1 MRTFTTLLPAG
12 PLRRCLAGL
21 ALALLSPLAGAT
33 LPIEHWRTSNDVPVY
48 FVRADAIPMLDV
60 SVLFDAGGRR
70 DPAGRKGIA
79 SMVGRMLDKGAGDL
93 DETALADGFARI
105 GAELGGG
112 AGTDRASVSV
122 RTLSEPAIRDRA
134 IELMALVI
142 GAPRFDAAILDREKA
157 RLAQALAQSL
167 TDPSTIAR
175 RRLNELLYPD
185 HPYGRNLDA
194 AAITAIGVDDLR
206 AFHRAHYGARGAT
219 VAMIGAIDRAQA
231 ERIAERLVGS
241 LPPGEPAA
249 PMPPVG
255 EGSPGIEA
263 RIAHPASQSHI
274 LLAMPVLTRADPDY
288 FPLYVGNYVL
298 GGGGFVSRLYDEVR
312 EQRGLAYSVYSYFTP
327 MRQPG
332 PFLVGL
338 QTSKAQTAEAL
349 EVVRAT
355 IGRFVAEGPS
365 AEELAAAK
373 ANLVGGFA
381 LRIDS
386 NAKILGQLALIGDE
400 RLPLDWL
407 ERWTER
413 VESVTLEQVRDA
425 FRRRI
430 DPDRFATVV
439 VGAPDTV
446 DPGAVDPAQATGSA
460 GK

>member
-1 MRTFTTLLPAG
+1 MPGLPTSLA
-12 PLRRCLAGL
+12 LRRCLVGL
-21 ALALLSPLAGAT
+21 ALALLAPLAGAT

-48 FVRADAIPMLDV
+48 FVRADAIPMLDI

-70 DPAGRKGIA
+70 DPADRKGVA

-93 DETALADGFARI
+93 DETALAEGFARI

-134 IELMALVI
+134 IELAALVI
-142 GAPRFDAAILDREKA
+142 GSPRFDAAVLDREKA
-157 RLAQALAQSL
+157 RVSQALSQSL
-167 TDPSTIAR
+167 TDPSTIAQ
-175 RRLNELLYPD
+175 RRLNELLYPE
-185 HPYGRNLDA
+185 HPYGRNLEVA
-194 AAITAIGVDDLR
+194 AVGAIGIDDLR
-206 AFHRAHYGARGAT
+206 AFHRAHYGARGAA
-219 VAMIGAIDRAQA
+219 VAMIGAIDRRDA

-241 LPPGEPAA
+241 LPPGEPAV

-255 EGSPGIEA
+255 DGSPGVEE
-263 RIAHPASQSHI
+263 RIPHPASQSHI

-312 EQRGLAYSVYSYFTP
+312 EQRGLAYSVYSYFMP

-332 PFLVGL
+332 PFMVGL
-338 QTSKAQTAEAL
+338 QTSKAQTGEAL

-355 IGRFVAEGPS
+355 IRRFIAEGPS

-373 ANLVGGFA
+373 SNLVGGFA

-386 NAKILGQLALIGDE
+386 NAKILDQLALIGDE
-400 RLPLDWL
+400 NLPLDWL
-407 ERWTER
+407 ERWVER
-413 VESVTLEQVRDA
+413 VDSVTLEQVRDA
-425 FRRRI
+425 FHRRI
-430 DPDRFATVV
+430 DPDRLATVI
-439 VGAPDTV
+439 VGAPQSPGQGTAHPAGA
-446 DPGAVDPAQATGSA
+446 PGA